1 MREDIM
7 DKYFSR
13 FIEVD
18 LSKQTINILTIDEPT
33 LKDYLG
39 GAGLSAKFIYDEVP
53 TGADPLGEDNVL
65 CFSVGTFAG
74 TGLPTAC
81 RVEASAKSPLT
92 GLIGTSN
99 SGNYWGAE
107 LAYAGYNG
115 LIIRGKAKEPTYI
128 SIKNDQVEILPAE
141 ELWGLDSWDT
151 MTYIRKE
158 LDDPNMQIASIGQ
171 AGENQV
177 KYASI
182 QNGPYDAW
190 GRTGLGAVMGS
201 KKLKAIAVR
210 GTGSIRPKNEK
221 EFLKE
226 VDASLKAM
234 MTSPFYD
241 AFKEYGTMLATIPY
255 YNFGALPGRN
265 FQIGQP
271 EGWMENRSR
280 KVVKRYSKRS
290 VACISCPIACAHW
303 VEVNEGKYK
312 GLSLKDMEV
321 TPVIGFGAG
330 CDIDNIPAISKISE
344 VCQRFGLDMVSA
356 ASSIAFAMEL
366 YQRGLLRKEE
376 IGFSLEWG
384 DEDAVIKLLKQ
395 IALREG
401 IGKILAEGVREAS
414 KKIPGSEHYA
424 MHVKGLEIPMIDPRG
439 RWSTWSFGNL
449 TNIRG
454 GDHLRNRNPVE
465 NLRFNENRTPYVTE
479 AFEFNQEMYDSF
491 DMPEN
496 IKDSVFDIDK
506 KQVDIAHMSKWSE
519 DLISV
524 YNSVGLCI
532 RPPVL
537 QSIGPSAIAR
547 LYSAFT
553 GIDMTSEL
561 IMKAGERVWNLQ
573 KLFNIREGEKPED
586 SIYPDRFF
594 SEAQSDDSE
603 KARRLD
609 LIKVKEILSSYYKA
623 RGWNEESGI
632 PTDDKLKDLDLG
644 K

>member
-1 MREDIM
+1 MG
-7 DKYFSR
+7 KYSMH
-13 FIEVD
+13 FIDVD
-18 LSKQTINILTIDEPT
+18 LSNKRVDIKTFDEEIC
-33 LKDYLG
+33 KAYLG
-39 GAGLSAKFIYDEVP
+39 GVGISSKIIYDEVP
-53 TGADPLGEDNVL
+53 SGADPLGKENIL
-65 CFSVGTFAG
+65 CFSLGAFTG

-81 RVEASAKSPLT
+81 RVEASSKSPIT

-115 LIIRGKAKEPTYI
+115 IIIRGKSQEPVYITIVNDQI
-128 SIKNDQVEILPAE
+128 SIKDAG
-141 ELWGLDSWDT
+141 ELWGLDSWET
-151 MTYIRKE
+151 MSIIRE
-158 LDDPNMQIASIGQ
+158 EIRDNNVQVASIGQ
-171 AGENQV
+171 AGENRV
-177 KYASI
+177 KFASI

-201 KKLKAIAVR
+201 KNLKAIVVR
-210 GTGSIRPKNEK
+210 GTGSVRPQKTK
-221 EFLKE
+221 EFMKE
-226 VDASLKAM
+226 VKTCSDAIMA
-234 MTSPFYD
+234 SPFYD

-265 FQIGQP
+265 FQIGRP

-280 KVVKRYSKRS
+280 KVVKQYSNRG

-303 VEVNEGKYK
+303 VEVKDGKYK

-330 CDIDNIPAISKISE
+330 CDINNIPAISKITE
-344 VCQRFGLDMVSA
+344 LCQRYGLDMVSS
-356 ASSIAFAMEL
+356 ASTIAFAMEL
-366 YQRGLLRKEE
+366 FQRGLLKVED
-376 IGFSLEWG
+376 IGFDLKWG

-401 IGKILAEGVREAS
+401 IGDILAEGVKNAS
-414 KKIPGSEHYA
+414 EIIPKSKFYA

-465 NLRFNENRTPYVTE
+465 NLRLNQNRQPYITE
-479 AFEFNQEMYDSF
+479 AFEFDKTVYESL
-491 DMPEN
+491 DMPDK
-496 IKDSVFDIDK
+496 IKDIIFDDDR
-506 KQVDIAHMSKWSE
+506 KQVDIAQMSKWSE

-537 QSIGPSAIAR
+537 QSVGPSAIAR
-547 LYSAFT
+547 LYSSFT
-553 GIDMTSEL
+553 GIDMTAEM
-561 IMKAGERVWNLQ
+561 IMKAGERIWNLQ
-573 KLFNIREGEKPED
+573 KLFNVREGEKPED
-586 SIYPDRFF
+586 SSYPDRFYTE
-594 SEAQSDDSE
+594 SQADDT
-603 KARRLD
+603 ADRRVLD
-609 LIKVKEILSSYYKA
+609 RESVNDVLKRYYVA
-623 RGWNEESGI
+623 RGWDIYEGT
-632 PTDDKLKDLDLG
+632 PTV
-644 K
+644 

>member
-1 MREDIM
+1 M

-13 FIEVD
+13 FIEID
-18 LSKQTINILTIDEPT
+18 LSARTINILTIDESI

-39 GAGLSAKFIYDEVP
+39 GAGLSAKFIYDKVSV
-53 TGADPLGEDNVL
+53 GADPLGKDNIL

-107 LAYAGYNG
+107 LVYAGFNG
-115 LIIRGKAKEPTYI
+115 VIIRGKAKEPTYI
-128 SIKNDQVEILPAE
+128 SIINDQVKILSAE
-141 ELWGLDSWDT
+141 KLWGLDSWDT
-151 MTYIRKE
+151 MTHIRKD
-158 LDDPNMQIASIGQ
+158 LGDNNIQIASIGQ

-201 KKLKAIAVR
+201 KNLKAIAVR
-210 GTGSIRPKNEK
+210 GTGSIRPKKEK
-221 EFLKE
+221 AFLKE
-226 VDASLKAM
+226 VEDSLKAM
-234 MTSPFYD
+234 MASPFYD

-265 FQIGQP
+265 FQIGKP

-280 KVVKRYSKRS
+280 KVVKQYSKRG

-303 VEVNEGKYK
+303 VEVKEGKYK
-312 GLSLKDMEV
+312 DLSLKDMEV

-330 CDIDNIPAISKISE
+330 CDINNIPAISKISE
-344 VCQRFGLDMVSA
+344 VCQRYGLDMVSA

-366 YQRGLLRKEE
+366 YQRGLLTLEE
-376 IGFSLEWG
+376 IGFTLEWG

-401 IGKILAEGVREAS
+401 IGKILAEGVKEAS
-414 KKIPGSEHYA
+414 KKIPGSDHYA

-465 NLRFNENRTPYVTE
+465 NLRFNENRRPYVTE
-479 AFEFNQEMYDSF
+479 AFEFGQEMYDSL
-491 DMPEN
+491 DMPQN
-496 IKDSVFDIDK
+496 IKDSIFDKDR
-506 KQVDIAHMSKWSE
+506 KQVDIARMSKWSE

-524 YNSVGLCI
+524 YNSVGICI

-537 QSIGPSAIAR
+537 QAIGPSAIAR

-553 GIDMTSEL
+553 GIDMTAEM

-603 KARRLD
+603 KVRRLD
-609 LIKVKEILSSYYKA
+609 LIKVKEILASYYRE
-623 RGWNEESGI
+623 RGWNEESGL

-644 K
+644 N

>member
-1 MREDIM
+1 M

-18 LSKQTINILTIDEPT
+18 LNEQTIDILTIDERI
-33 LKDYLG
+33 LKEYLG
-39 GAGLSAKFIYDEVP
+39 GAGLSAKFIYDRVP
-53 TGADPLGEDNVL
+53 IGADPLGEENIL

-107 LAYAGYNG
+107 LVYAGYNG
-115 LIIRGKAKEPTYI
+115 IIIRGRAKEPSYL
-128 SIKNDQVEILPAE
+128 SIINDQIGIIPAE
-141 ELWGLDSWDT
+141 KLWGLDSWDT
-151 MTYIRKE
+151 MTLIRNE
-158 LDDPNMQIASIGQ
+158 LGDSDIQIASIGQ
-171 AGENQV
+171 AGENRV

-201 KKLKAIAVR
+201 KNLKAIAVR
-210 GTGSIRPKNEK
+210 GTGSIRPKDEK
-221 EFLKE
+221 TFLKE
-226 VDASLKAM
+226 VESSLEAIM
-234 MTSPFYD
+234 ASPFYD

-265 FQIGQP
+265 FQIGKP
-271 EGWMENRSR
+271 SGWMENRSR
-280 KVVKRYSKRS
+280 KVVKQYSNRG

-303 VEVNEGKYK
+303 VEVKEGKYE

-330 CDIDNIPAISKISE
+330 CDINNIPAISKISE
-344 VCQRFGLDMVSA
+344 ICQRFGLDMVSA

-366 YQRGLLRKEE
+366 FQRGLLKIED

-384 DEDAVIKLLKQ
+384 DEDAVIKLLEK
-395 IALREG
+395 IAMREG
-401 IGKILAEGVREAS
+401 IGAILAEGVKEAS
-414 KKIPGSEHYA
+414 KQISGSEYYA

-465 NLRFNENRTPYVTE
+465 NLRFNENRTPYKTE
-479 AFEFNQEMYDSF
+479 AFEFGQGMYDSF
-491 DMPEN
+491 DMPEDVKEN
-496 IKDSVFDIDK
+496 IFDKDI
-506 KQVDIAHMSKWSE
+506 KQVDIAEMSKWSE

-547 LYSAFT
+547 LYSSFT
-553 GIDMTSEL
+553 GIEMTAEM
-561 IMKAGERVWNLQ
+561 IMKAGERIWNLQ
-573 KLFNIREGEKPED
+573 KLFNLREGEKPED
-586 SIYPDRFF
+586 SLYPDRFF
-594 SEAQSDDSE
+594 NEAQSDDVDNE
-603 KARRLD
+603 RKLD
-609 LIKVKEILSSYYKA
+609 LIKVKEILDSYYET
-623 RGWNEESGI
+623 RGWKADSGI
-632 PTDDKLKDLDLG
+632 PTYDKLRELG
-644 K
+644 LLK

>member
-1 MREDIM
+1 
-7 DKYFSR
+7 
-13 FIEVD
+13 
-18 LSKQTINILTIDEPT
+18 
-33 LKDYLG
+33 
-39 GAGLSAKFIYDEVP
+39 
-53 TGADPLGEDNVL
+53 
-65 CFSVGTFAG
+65 
-74 TGLPTAC
+74 
-81 RVEASAKSPLT
+81 
-92 GLIGTSN
+92 
-99 SGNYWGAE
+99 
-107 LAYAGYNG
+107 
-115 LIIRGKAKEPTYI
+115 
-128 SIKNDQVEILPAE
+128 
-141 ELWGLDSWDT
+141 
-151 MTYIRKE
+151 MTHIRKE
-158 LDDPNMQIASIGQ
+158 LGDSNIQIASIGQ

-177 KYASI
+177 KYASL

-201 KKLKAIAVR
+201 KNLKAIAVR

-221 EFLKE
+221 AFLTE
-226 VDASLKAM
+226 VEACLKAM
-234 MTSPFYD
+234 MASPFYN

-265 FQIGQP
+265 FQIGKP

-280 KVVKRYSKRS
+280 KVVKQYSNRG

-303 VEVNEGKYK
+303 VEVKEGKYK
-312 GLSLKDMEV
+312 DLSLKDMEV

-330 CDIDNIPAISKISE
+330 CDINNIPAISKISE
-344 VCQRFGLDMVSA
+344 ICQRFGLDMVSA

-366 YQRGLLRKEE
+366 FQRELLNIED
-376 IGFSLEWG
+376 IGFNLEWG
-384 DEDAVIKLLKQ
+384 DEDAVIKLLEQ
-395 IALREG
+395 IATRKG
-401 IGKILAEGVREAS
+401 IGDILAEGVKEAS
-414 KKIPGSEHYA
+414 KKIAGSEYYA

-465 NLRFNENRTPYVTE
+465 NLRFNENRRQYETE
-479 AFEFNQEMYDSF
+479 AFEFDQEMYDSF

-496 IKDSVFDIDK
+496 IKDSIFDKDR
-506 KQVDIAHMSKWSE
+506 KQVDIAGMSKWSE

-547 LYSAFT
+547 LYTSFT
-553 GIDMTSEL
+553 GIEMTAEM

-586 SIYPDRFF
+586 SIYPERFF

-603 KARRLD
+603 KSRILD
-609 LIKVKEILSSYYKA
+609 LIKVKKILTSYYKA
-623 RGWNEESGI
+623 RGWNEESGV
-632 PTDDKLKDLDLG
+632 PTDDKLKDLNLD

>member
-1 MREDIM
+1 M
-7 DKYFSR
+7 DKYFVR
-13 FIEVD
+13 FIDVD
-18 LSKQTINILTIDEPT
+18 LSNKRINILTIEEST
-33 LKDYLG
+33 LRDYLG
-39 GAGLSAKFIYDEVP
+39 GAGLSARFIYDEVP
-53 TGADPLGEDNVL
+53 VGADPLGEDNVL

-107 LAYAGYNG
+107 LVYAGYHG
-115 LIIRGKAKEPTYI
+115 VIIRGKSKEPCYLSIFNDEIRII
-128 SIKNDQVEILPAE
+128 SAE
-141 ELWGLDSWDT
+141 GLWGLDSWDT
-151 MTYIRKE
+151 MTFIRKE
-158 LDDPNMQIASIGQ
+158 LCDTDVQIASIGQ

-201 KKLKAIAVR
+201 KNLKAIAVR
-210 GTGSIRPKNEK
+210 GIGSIRPKNEK
-221 EFLKE
+221 VFLGE
-226 VDASLKAM
+226 VESSFKAIKS
-234 MTSPFYD
+234 SPFYD

-265 FQIGQP
+265 FQIGKP

-280 KVVKRYSKRS
+280 KVVKQFSNRG

-303 VEVNEGKYK
+303 VEVKEGKYK
-312 GLSLKDMEV
+312 GLSIKDMEV

-330 CDIDNIPAISKISE
+330 CDIDNIPAISKITE
-344 VCQRFGLDMVSA
+344 ICQRYGLDMVSA

-366 YQRGLLRKEE
+366 YQRELLKAED

-384 DEDAVIKLLKQ
+384 DEDAVIELLLQ
-395 IALREG
+395 IATRKG
-401 IGKILAEGVREAS
+401 IGDILAEGVREAS
-414 KKIPGSEHYA
+414 KKIPESEYYA

-465 NLRFNENRTPYVTE
+465 NLRFNENRTPYETE
-479 AFEFNQEMYDSF
+479 AFEFDQGMYDSF
-491 DMPEN
+491 DMPED
-496 IKDSVFDIDK
+496 IKESIFDKDR
-506 KQVDIAHMSKWSE
+506 KQVDIARMSKWSE

-537 QSIGPSAIAR
+537 QAIGPSAIAR

-553 GIDMTSEL
+553 GIEMTSET
-561 IMKAGERVWNLQ
+561 IMKAGERIWNLQ
-573 KLFNIREGEKPED
+573 KLFNLREGEKPED
-586 SIYPDRFF
+586 STYPDRFF
-594 SEAQSDDSE
+594 NEAQSDDFE
-603 KARRLD
+603 IQRKLD
-609 LIKVKEILSSYYKA
+609 YIKVKEILRMYLKA

-632 PTDDKLKDLDLG
+632 PTTDKLNELG
-644 K
+644 LSI

>member
-1 MREDIM
+1 MG
-7 DKYFSR
+7 KYSMH
-13 FIEVD
+13 FIDVD
-18 LSKQTINILTIDEPT
+18 LSNKRVDIKTFDEEIC
-33 LKDYLG
+33 KAYLG
-39 GAGLSAKFIYDEVP
+39 GVGISSKIIYDEVP
-53 TGADPLGEDNVL
+53 SGADPLGKENIL
-65 CFSVGTFAG
+65 CFSLGAFTG

-81 RVEASAKSPLT
+81 RVEASSKSPIT

-115 LIIRGKAKEPTYI
+115 IIIRGKSQEPVYITIVNDQI
-128 SIKNDQVEILPAE
+128 SIKDAG
-141 ELWGLDSWDT
+141 ELWGLDSWET
-151 MTYIRKE
+151 MSIIRE
-158 LDDPNMQIASIGQ
+158 EIRDNNVQVASIGQ
-171 AGENQV
+171 AGENRV
-177 KYASI
+177 KFASI

-201 KKLKAIAVR
+201 KNLKAIVVR
-210 GTGSIRPKNEK
+210 GTGSVRPQKTK
-221 EFLKE
+221 EFMKE
-226 VDASLKAM
+226 VKTCSDAIMA
-234 MTSPFYD
+234 SPFYD

-265 FQIGQP
+265 FQIGKP

-280 KVVKRYSKRS
+280 KVVKQYSNRG

-303 VEVNEGKYK
+303 VEVKDGKYK

-330 CDIDNIPAISKISE
+330 CDINNIPAISKITE
-344 VCQRFGLDMVSA
+344 LCQRYGLDMVSS
-356 ASSIAFAMEL
+356 ASTIAFAMEL
-366 YQRGLLRKEE
+366 FQRGLLKVED
-376 IGFSLEWG
+376 IGFDLKWG

-401 IGKILAEGVREAS
+401 IGDILAEGVKNAS
-414 KKIPGSEHYA
+414 EIIPKSKFYA

-465 NLRFNENRTPYVTE
+465 NLRLNQNRQPYITE
-479 AFEFNQEMYDSF
+479 AFEFDKTVYESL
-491 DMPEN
+491 DMPDK
-496 IKDSVFDIDK
+496 IKDIIFDDDR
-506 KQVDIAHMSKWSE
+506 KQVDIAQMSKWSE

-537 QSIGPSAIAR
+537 QSVGPSAIAR
-547 LYSAFT
+547 LYSSFT
-553 GIDMTSEL
+553 GIDMTAEM
-561 IMKAGERVWNLQ
+561 IMKAGERIWNLQ
-573 KLFNIREGEKPED
+573 KLFNVREGEKPED
-586 SIYPDRFF
+586 SSYPDRFYTE
-594 SEAQSDDSE
+594 SQADDT
-603 KARRLD
+603 ADRRVLD
-609 LIKVKEILSSYYKA
+609 RESVNDVLKRYYVA
-623 RGWNEESGI
+623 RGWDIYEGT
-632 PTDDKLKDLDLG
+632 PTAQKLIELELC
-644 K
+644 

>member
-1 MREDIM
+1 MH
-7 DKYFSR
+7 
-13 FIEVD
+13 FIDVD
-18 LSKQTINILTIDEPT
+18 LSNKRVDIKTFDEEIC
-33 LKDYLG
+33 KAYLG
-39 GAGLSAKFIYDEVP
+39 GVGISSKIIYDEVP
-53 TGADPLGEDNVL
+53 SGADPLGKENIL
-65 CFSVGTFAG
+65 CFSLGAFTG

-81 RVEASAKSPLT
+81 RVEASSKSPIT

-115 LIIRGKAKEPTYI
+115 IIIRGKSQEPVYITIVNDQI
-128 SIKNDQVEILPAE
+128 SIKDAG
-141 ELWGLDSWDT
+141 ELWGLDSWET
-151 MTYIRKE
+151 MSIIRE
-158 LDDPNMQIASIGQ
+158 EIRDNNVQVASIGQ
-171 AGENQV
+171 AGENRV
-177 KYASI
+177 KFASI

-201 KKLKAIAVR
+201 KNLKAIVVR
-210 GTGSIRPKNEK
+210 GTGSVRPQKTK
-221 EFLKE
+221 EFMKE
-226 VDASLKAM
+226 VKTCSDAIMA
-234 MTSPFYD
+234 SPFYD

-265 FQIGQP
+265 FQIGKP

-280 KVVKRYSKRS
+280 KVVKQYSNRG

-303 VEVNEGKYK
+303 VEVKDGKYK

-330 CDIDNIPAISKISE
+330 CDINNIPAISKITE
-344 VCQRFGLDMVSA
+344 LCQRYGLDMVSS
-356 ASSIAFAMEL
+356 ASTIAFAMEL
-366 YQRGLLRKEE
+366 FQRGLLKVED
-376 IGFSLEWG
+376 IGFDLKWG

-401 IGKILAEGVREAS
+401 IGDILAEGVKNAS
-414 KKIPGSEHYA
+414 EIIPKSKFYA

-465 NLRFNENRTPYVTE
+465 NLRLNQNRQPYITE
-479 AFEFNQEMYDSF
+479 AFEFDKTVYESL
-491 DMPEN
+491 DMPDK
-496 IKDSVFDIDK
+496 IKDIIFDDDR
-506 KQVDIAHMSKWSE
+506 KQVDIAQMSKWSE

-537 QSIGPSAIAR
+537 QSVGPSAIAR
-547 LYSAFT
+547 LYSSFT
-553 GIDMTSEL
+553 GIDMTAEM
-561 IMKAGERVWNLQ
+561 IMKAGERIWNLQ
-573 KLFNIREGEKPED
+573 KLFNVREGEKPED
-586 SIYPDRFF
+586 SSYPDRFYTE
-594 SEAQSDDSE
+594 SQADDT
-603 KARRLD
+603 ADRRVLD
-609 LIKVKEILSSYYKA
+609 RESVNDVLKRYYVA
-623 RGWNEESGI
+623 RGWDIYEGT
-632 PTDDKLKDLDLG
+632 PTAQKLIELELC
-644 K
+644 

>member
-1 MREDIM
+1 M

-13 FIEVD
+13 FIEVN
-18 LSKQTINILTIDEPT
+18 LSEETIKIITIDEGI

-39 GAGLSAKFIYDEVP
+39 GAGLSAKFVYDRVP
-53 TGADPLGEDNVL
+53 VGTEALGEDNVI

-107 LAYAGYNG
+107 LVYAGFNG
-115 LIIRGKAKEPTYI
+115 VIILGKAKEPTYI
-128 SIKNDQVEILPAE
+128 SVINDQVKILPAK

-151 MTYIRKE
+151 MTHIRKE
-158 LDDPNMQIASIGQ
+158 LGDSNIQIASIGQ

-201 KKLKAIAVR
+201 KNLKAIAVR

-221 EFLKE
+221 AFLTE
-226 VDASLKAM
+226 VEACLKAM
-234 MTSPFYD
+234 MASPFYN

-265 FQIGQP
+265 FQIGKP

-280 KVVKRYSKRS
+280 KVVKQYSNRG

-303 VEVNEGKYK
+303 VEVKEGKYK
-312 GLSLKDMEV
+312 DLSLKDMEV

-330 CDIDNIPAISKISE
+330 CDINNIPAISKISE
-344 VCQRFGLDMVSA
+344 ICQRFGLDMVSA

-366 YQRGLLRKEE
+366 FQRELLNIED
-376 IGFSLEWG
+376 IGFNLEWG
-384 DEDAVIKLLKQ
+384 DEDAVIKLLEQ
-395 IALREG
+395 IATREG
-401 IGKILAEGVREAS
+401 IGNILAEGVKEAS
-414 KKIPGSEHYA
+414 KKISGSEYYA

-465 NLRFNENRTPYVTE
+465 NLRFNENRRPYETE
-479 AFEFNQEMYDSF
+479 AFEFDQEMYDSF
-491 DMPEN
+491 DMPKN
-496 IKDSVFDIDK
+496 IKDSIFDKDR
-506 KQVDIAHMSKWSE
+506 KQVDIAQMSKWSE

-547 LYSAFT
+547 LYSSFT
-553 GIDMTSEL
+553 GIEMTAEM
-561 IMKAGERVWNLQ
+561 IMKAGERIWNLQ

-586 SIYPDRFF
+586 SIYPERFF
-594 SEAQSDDSE
+594 SEAQSDDSD
-603 KARRLD
+603 KSRVLD
-609 LIKVKEILSSYYKA
+609 LIKVKKILTSYYKA
-623 RGWNEESGI
+623 RGWDEESGV
-632 PTDDKLKDLDLG
+632 PTDDKLKDLNLE